1 MYKFLRNTHLLLGLF
16 FCFFV
21 MMFGLSSVQMSHR
34 GWMENEPVET
44 KLTVPINPQNAGTPR
59 ALAQYLM
66 DKHGMR
72 GGLNDVKQRPEEM
85 SFLIGRMGTV
95 HEVRYQ
101 PGNTEVQVRKKVWP
115 FIGIMVW
122 MHHTFGLDNPYGPNV
137 FWGVLMFFT
146 SIGLLT
152 LGATGIYLWFKIHK
166 ERLIGS
172 ILLFGGL
179 VFGLTLVS
187 LLWVG

>member
-1 MYKFLRNTHLLLGLF
+1 
-16 FCFFV
+16 
-21 MMFGLSSVQMSHR
+21 VQMSHR
-34 GWMENEPVET
+34 GWMENESAET
-44 KLTVPINPQNAGTPR
+44 ELTVPIDPRNAGTPR

-95 HEVRYQ
+95 HEVRYK

-137 FWGVLMFFT
+137 FWGVLMFLT
-146 SIGLLT
+146 SVGLLI

-166 ERLIGS
+166 ERLIGL

-179 VFGLTLVS
+179 AFGLTLVS
-187 LLWVG
+187 LLWMG

>member
-1 MYKFLRNTHLLLGLF
+1 M
-16 FCFFV
+16 
-21 MMFGLSSVQMSHR
+21 
-34 GWMENEPVET
+34 
-44 KLTVPINPQNAGTPR
+44 
-59 ALAQYLM
+59 
-66 DKHGMR
+66 
-72 GGLNDVKQRPEEM
+72 
-85 SFLIGRMGTV
+85 
-95 HEVRYQ
+95 RYQ

-115 FIGIMVW
+115 FIGMLVW

-137 FWGVLMFFT
+137 FWGVLMFLT
-146 SIGLLT
+146 SVGLLT